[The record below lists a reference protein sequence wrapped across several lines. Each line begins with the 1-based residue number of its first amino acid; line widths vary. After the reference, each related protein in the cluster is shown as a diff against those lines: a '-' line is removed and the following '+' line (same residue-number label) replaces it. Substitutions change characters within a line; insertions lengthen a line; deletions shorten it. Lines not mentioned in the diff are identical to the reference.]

1 MPTKTDN
8 SQYQTK
14 DQDAEATN
22 TNAAETE
29 ATENEAENTG
39 SETDRKFT
47 QEDMDR
53 VVKKR
58 LQAAEAKHQQA
69 IDAAV
74 KKAIADYDRKAK
86 MTEADRAAEASK
98 EREAELTRREQE
110 LAVRENRNRAIE
122 ELTKKNIPTSLV
134 DYIATADAD
143 ETDENIANFEADW
156 SKALAAAI
164 KDAARG
170 TAPRDARSEEDRNA
184 AGSKKFSGTQVL

>member
-1 MPTKTDN
+1 MPTSTDN
-8 SQYQTK
+8 NYQNQ
-14 DQDAEATN
+14 DQDA
-22 TNAAETE
+22 NAAVDNAGTE
-29 ATENEAENTG
+29 ATEDSTSNGATEE
-39 SETDRKFT
+39 RKFT

-69 IDAAV
+69 VDAAV

-98 EREAELTRREQE
+98 EREAELIRREKD

-122 ELTKKNIPTSLV
+122 ELTKKNMPTSLV
-134 DYIATADAD
+134 DYIATED
-143 ETDENIANFEADW
+143 EETTDENIAKFEEDW
-156 SKALAAAI
+156 STAIAAAI

-170 TAPRDARSEEDRNA
+170 TAPRDARSEEDRS
-184 AGSKKFSGTQVL
+184 GSDGKKFSGTQVL

>member
-1 MPTKTDN
+1 MPTPTDN
-8 SQYQTK
+8 NYQNQ
-14 DQDAEATN
+14 DQDA
-22 TNAAETE
+22 NAAVENAGTE
-29 ATENEAENTG
+29 ATEDNAKENAV
-39 SETDRKFT
+39 EERKFT

-98 EREAELTRREQE
+98 EREAELSRRERD

-143 ETDENIANFEADW
+143 QTDENIANFEADW
-156 SKALAAAI
+156 SRALAAAI

-170 TAPRDARSEEDRNA
+170 TAPRDARSEEDRN
-184 AGSKKFSGTQVL
+184 GSEGKKFSGTQVL

>member
-8 SQYQTK
+8 SQYQNQ
-14 DQDAEATN
+14 DQDA
-22 TNAAETE
+22 NAAVDNADE
-29 ATENEAENTG
+29 
-39 SETDRKFT
+39 FT

-69 IDAAV
+69 VDAAV

-156 SKALAAAI
+156 SKALADAI

-170 TAPRDARSEEDRNA
+170 TAPRDARSEEDRNGA
-184 AGSKKFSGTQVL
+184 AGKKYTGTQVL

>member
-22 TNAAETE
+22 TNAA
-29 ATENEAENTG
+29 ENEAENTG

-170 TAPRDARSEEDRNA
+170 TAPRDARSEEDRNGTA
-184 AGSKKFSGTQVL
+184 TKKYTGTQVL

>member
-1 MPTKTDN
+1 MPTKTDTQHQ
-8 SQYQTK
+8 SL
-14 DQDAEATN
+14 DQDA
-22 TNAAETE
+22 NANVETAEIE
-29 ATENEAENTG
+29 ATENAPATGNEEA
-39 SETDRKFT
+39 RKFT

-69 IDAAV
+69 VDAAV

-98 EREAELTRREQE
+98 EREAELARREQE
-110 LAVRENRNRAIE
+110 LAVRENRNRAVE

-143 ETDENIANFEADW
+143 ETDENIAAFEADW

-170 TAPRDARSEEDRNA
+170 SAPRDARSEEDRNG
-184 AGSKKFSGTQVL
+184 AGAKKYTGTQVL

>member
-1 MPTKTDN
+1 MPTKTDTQHQ
-8 SQYQTK
+8 SL
-14 DQDAEATN
+14 DQDANANVETAEIE
-22 TNAAETE
+22 AAENEPATGNEE
-29 ATENEAENTG
+29 A
-39 SETDRKFT
+39 RKFT

-69 IDAAV
+69 VDAAV

-98 EREAELTRREQE
+98 EREAELARREQE
-110 LAVRENRNRAIE
+110 LAVRENRNRAVE

-143 ETDENIANFEADW
+143 ETDENIAAFEADW

-170 TAPRDARSEEDRNA
+170 SAPRDARSEEDRNG
-184 AGSKKFSGTQVL
+184 AGAKKYTGTQVL

>member
-1 MPTKTDN
+1 MPK
-8 SQYQTK
+8 
-14 DQDAEATN
+14 
-22 TNAAETE
+22 
-29 ATENEAENTG
+29 TENNYQEPEDDNVKDNAGADADTGAEEKEG
-39 SETDRKFT
+39 ADGRKFT

-69 IDAAV
+69 VDEAV

-98 EREAELTRREQE
+98 EREAELSRREKE

-134 DYIATADAD
+134 NYIATADQD
-143 ETDENIANFEADW
+143 ETDENIAAFEADW
-156 SKALAAAI
+156 SKALSEAI

-170 TAPRDARSEEDRNA
+170 SAPRDARSEEDRNGS
-184 AGSKKFSGTQVL
+184 AGHKYTGTQVL

>member
-1 MPTKTDN
+1 MPTETDN
-8 SQYQTK
+8 NYQNQETG
-14 DQDAEATN
+14 
-22 TNAAETE
+22 TNAAVDNADEKTQKTETE
-29 ATENEAENTG
+29 KTG
-39 SETDRKFT
+39 EDEQRKFT

-58 LQAAEAKHQQA
+58 LQAAEAKHQEA
-69 IDAAV
+69 VDTAV
-74 KKAIADYDRKAK
+74 KKALADYDRKAK

-156 SKALAAAI
+156 SKALSNAI

-170 TAPRDARSEEDRNA
+170 TAPRDARSEEDRNG
-184 AGSKKFSGTQVL
+184 AGSKKYSGTQVL

>member
-1 MPTKTDN
+1 MPTKTDTQHQ
-8 SQYQTK
+8 SL
-14 DQDAEATN
+14 DQDA
-22 TNAAETE
+22 NANVETAEIE
-29 ATENEAENTG
+29 ATENEPATG
-39 SETDRKFT
+39 NEEARKFT

-69 IDAAV
+69 VDAAV

-98 EREAELTRREQE
+98 EREAELARREQE
-110 LAVRENRNRAIE
+110 LAVRENRNRAVE

-143 ETDENIANFEADW
+143 ETDENIAAFEADW

-170 TAPRDARSEEDRNA
+170 SAPRDARSEEDRNG
-184 AGSKKFSGTQVL
+184 AGAKKYTGTQVL

>member
-1 MPTKTDN
+1 MPTKTGN

-22 TNAAETE
+22 TNAAENE

-69 IDAAV
+69 LDAAV

-170 TAPRDARSEEDRNA
+170 TAPRDARSEEDRNG

>member
-8 SQYQTK
+8 SQYQNQ
-14 DQDAEATN
+14 DQDA
-22 TNAAETE
+22 NAAVDNADEK
-29 ATENEAENTG
+29 ATENEAGEAG
-39 SETDRKFT
+39 DESDRKFT

-69 IDAAV
+69 VDAAV
-74 KKAIADYDRKAK
+74 KKALADYDRKAK

-156 SKALAAAI
+156 SKALADAI

-170 TAPRDARSEEDRNA
+170 TAPRDARSEEDRNGA
-184 AGSKKFSGTQVL
+184 AGKKYTGTQVL

>member
-8 SQYQTK
+8 QYQNQ
-14 DQDAEATN
+14 DQDA
-22 TNAAETE
+22 NAAVDTADEKATETE
-29 ATENEAENTG
+29 AEETG
-39 SETDRKFT
+39 NDTDRKFT

-69 IDAAV
+69 VDAAV
-74 KKAIADYDRKAK
+74 KKALADYDRKAK

-98 EREAELTRREQE
+98 EREAELARREQE

-156 SKALAAAI
+156 SRALAAAI

-170 TAPRDARSEEDRNA
+170 TAPRDARSEEDRNGA
-184 AGSKKFSGTQVL
+184 AGKKFSGTQVL

>member
-8 SQYQTK
+8 NYQSQ
-14 DQDAEATN
+14 DQDA
-22 TNAAETE
+22 NAAVDNAGTE
-29 ATENEAENTG
+29 ATEDDAKGTGAAE
-39 SETDRKFT
+39 ETRKFT

-69 IDAAV
+69 VDEAV

-98 EREAELTRREQE
+98 EREAELARREQE

-122 ELTKKNIPTSLV
+122 ELTKKKIPTSLV

-156 SKALAAAI
+156 SKALADAI

-170 TAPRDARSEEDRNA
+170 TAPRDARSEEDRS
-184 AGSKKFSGTQVL
+184 GSADKKFSGTQVL

>member
-22 TNAAETE
+22 TTAAETE

>member
-8 SQYQTK
+8 QNQNL
-14 DQDAEATN
+14 DQDANATV
-22 TNAAETE
+22 TTTETDATETE
-29 ATENEAENTG
+29 TKTG
-39 SETDRKFT
+39 SDESRKFT

-58 LQAAEAKHQQA
+58 LQAAEAKHQEA
-69 IDAAV
+69 LDAAV

-98 EREAELTRREQE
+98 EREAELTRREHE
-110 LAVRENRNRAIE
+110 LAVRENRNRAVE

-143 ETDENIANFEADW
+143 ETDENIAAFEADW
-156 SKALAAAI
+156 SRALAAAI

-170 TAPRDARSEEDRNA
+170 SAPRDARSEEDRNP
-184 AGSKKFSGTQVL
+184 AGAKKYTGTQVL

>member
-22 TNAAETE
+22 TTAAETE

-143 ETDENIANFEADW
+143 ETDENVANFEADW

>member
-1 MPTKTDN
+1 MPTPTDN
-8 SQYQTK
+8 NYQNQ
-14 DQDAEATN
+14 DQDA
-22 TNAAETE
+22 NAAVDNAGTE
-29 ATENEAENTG
+29 ATEG
-39 SETDRKFT
+39 STSNGATEERKFT

-69 IDAAV
+69 VDAAV

-98 EREAELTRREQE
+98 EREAELIRREKD

-122 ELTKKNIPTSLV
+122 ELTKKNMPTSLV
-134 DYIATADAD
+134 DYIATED
-143 ETDENIANFEADW
+143 EETTDENIAKFEEDW
-156 SKALAAAI
+156 STAIAAAI

-170 TAPRDARSEEDRNA
+170 TAPRDARSEEDRS
-184 AGSKKFSGTQVL
+184 GSDGKKFSGTQVL